1 MKVGKIVDK
10 KIYTISQDATVFDA
24 TILMNKNHVYGLLAV
39 DSDGKYVGMISER
52 SMLRRFIQRNV
63 KPDSLKVKYS
73 MRHHIPQV
81 PEDFDVKD
89 VAAFL
94 SKNALTRCA
103 VYDANEQIIGIVTI
117 TDLARYLSSES
128 IYQVLFS
135 HKSKEYTY
143 ICPKCN
149 SGKLEPVYGDE
160 GEIKFFRCNNLDC
173 GYME

>member
-10 KIYTISQDATVFDA
+10 NIQTISEDATVFDA
-24 TILMNKNHVYGLLAV
+24 SALMNKNHIYGLMAV
-39 DSDGKYVGMISER
+39 DADGKYVGMISER
-52 SMLRRFIQRNV
+52 SLLRRFIQRNV
-63 KPDSLKVKYS
+63 KPDSLKVKYI

-81 PEDFDVKD
+81 SSDFDVKD

-103 VYDANEQIIGIVTI
+103 VYDKNNNIIGMVTI
-117 TDLARYLSSES
+117 TDLARYLSAES

-135 HKSKEYTY
+135 HKTNEYTY

-149 SGKLEPVYGDE
+149 SGKLEPVYNDN
-160 GEIKFFRCNNLDC
+160 GEIKFFRCDRGDC
-173 GYME
+173 GYIE